1 MFKRWKS
8 RSAQLKARDVLA
20 EFTATLWYLQS
31 ILAGLLLLY
40 VLLTAGMYYFGGPV
54 ETSDR
59 SPSPFG
65 ETVYFC
71 TITALT
77 IGYGDVVPTTM
88 FGRLD
93 AALLG
98 LLGMLMTGL
107 VIAAAVRG
115 VQEAARKA
123 DIRASHDAANKHR
136 RPRG

>member
-20 EFTATLWYLQS
+20 EFTATLWYLQP
-31 ILAGLLLLY
+31 ILLGLLLLFA
-40 VLLTAGMYYFGGPV
+40 LLTTGMYFFGGPV

-59 SPSPFG
+59 APSPLG

-93 AALLG
+93 ATLLG

-123 DIRASHDAANKHR
+123 DIRASDDAADKHR
-136 RPRG
+136 

>member
-20 EFTATLWYLQS
+20 EFSATLWYLQS

-40 VLLTAGMYYFGGPV
+40 VLLTAGMYYLGGPV

-98 LLGMLMTGL
+98 LLGMLM
-107 VIAAAVRG
+107 
-115 VQEAARKA
+115 
-123 DIRASHDAANKHR
+123 
-136 RPRG
+136 